1 MPVTDNGTIT
11 TVGQLQIGAGVGSLI
26 VNAAQAG
33 ARTYTIPD
41 AGASASF
48 IMTKGAQ
55 TFAAIQTFT
64 LGITLTTTAPL
75 TMGEGGNVVVGTS
88 TGTKVGSTAAQK
100 LGFWGVTPVVQP
112 AGASQAELVDSTGG
126 TADGTLVDVETATLA
141 DPAKINANFADVVVL
156 VNALRTALVTAGIIK
171 GAV

>member
-1 MPVTDNGTIT
+1 MPVTDNGTIK

-64 LGITLTTTAPL
+64 LGITHH
-75 TMGEGGNVVVGTS
+75 
-88 TGTKVGSTAAQK
+88 
-100 LGFWGVTPVVQP
+100 
-112 AGASQAELVDSTGG
+112 DSTTDNG
-126 TADGTLVDVETATLA
+126 
-141 DPAKINANFADVVVL
+141 
-156 VNALRTALVTAGIIK
+156 
-171 GAV
+171 